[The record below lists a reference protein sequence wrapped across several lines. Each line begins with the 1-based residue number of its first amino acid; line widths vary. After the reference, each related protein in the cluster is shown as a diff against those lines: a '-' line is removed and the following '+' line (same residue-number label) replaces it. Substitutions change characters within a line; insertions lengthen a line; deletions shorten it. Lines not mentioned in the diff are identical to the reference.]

1 MSYEDFLSKRNQ
13 VVSIKTIEPRF
24 VPAQAMDFQRHL
36 VGWALATERAALFA
50 DCGMGKTLMQL
61 TWAQNIYLQTGK
73 PVLVLTPLAVGSQT
87 VREGEKFGI
96 ECAQSR
102 NGKIAG
108 NITITNYEQLHK
120 FDCSQFSG
128 VVCDESGILKSFDG
142 KLRDEI
148 VRFMRGVP
156 YRLLATAVPSPND
169 YVELG
174 NSSESLGYL
183 GYMDM
188 LSKFFRNY
196 RDTCS
201 SRRFFGEAPKWQFKG
216 HSQVNFWRWVSSWAR
231 ACRKPSDVG
240 FDDGRFTLPPLEV
253 NKVIFDNSTPPPGM
267 LFAVPATTLIEQR
280 QEIRR
285 TLTERCELAAQ
296 MVNHDQPAIAW
307 CNLNDEGKLLKKLI
321 PDAVEV
327 SGADSDDSR
336 EEKFTAFL
344 EGQAR
349 VLITKPKI
357 GGWGLNFQH
366 CAHMTYFP
374 THSFEAWYQSIRRLY
389 RFGQTKK
396 VVADMIL
403 TPGENRIYDN
413 LKRKEAQTSDMF
425 THLVREMNNAQS
437 IEKITYENTEVLPAW
452 L

>member
-1 MSYEDFLSKRNQ
+1 MNYEEFLSRRNQ
-13 VVSIKTIEPRF
+13 VVSIKTIEPKF
-24 VPAQAMDFQRHL
+24 IPAQTMDFQRHL
-36 VGWALATERAALFA
+36 IGWALATERAALFA

-61 TWAQNIYLQTGK
+61 TWAQNVYLQTGK

-108 NITITNYEQLHK
+108 SITITNYEQLHK
-120 FDCSQFSG
+120 FDCSKFSG
-128 VVCDESGILKSFDG
+128 VVCDEAGILKSFDG

-216 HSQVNFWRWVSSWAR
+216 HSQTAFWRWVSSWAR

-240 FDDGRFTLPPLEV
+240 FDDGRFILPPLEV
-253 NKVIFDNSTPPPGM
+253 NKVIVDNSQPPPGM

-403 TPGENRIYDN
+403 TPGEQRIYDN

>member
-1 MSYEDFLSKRNQ
+1 MNYEDFLSKRNQ
-13 VVSIKTIEPRF
+13 VVSIKTIEPKF
-24 VPAQAMDFQRHL
+24 IPAQAMDFQRHL
-36 VGWALATERAALFA
+36 VGWALATERGALFA

>member
-1 MSYEDFLSKRNQ
+1 MNYEDFLSRRNQ
-13 VVSIKTIEPRF
+13 TISTQAIEPKF
-24 VPAQAMDFQRHL
+24 MPSKAMDFQRHL
-36 VGWALATERAALFA
+36 IGWSLATERAALFA

-61 TWAQNIYLQTGK
+61 TWGQNVYLATGK

-96 ECAQSR
+96 EASQSR
-102 NGKIAG
+102 NGQ
-108 NITITNYEQLHK
+108 ITSAITVTNYEQLHK
-120 FDCSQFSG
+120 FDYSQFGG
-128 VVCDESGILKSFDG
+128 VVCDEAGILKSFDG
-142 KLRDEI
+142 KIRDEI

-156 YRLLATAVPSPND
+156 FRLLATAVPSPND

-216 HSQVNFWRWVSSWAR
+216 HSQTAFWRWVSSWAR

-240 FDDGRFTLPPLEV
+240 FDDGQFVLPPLEV
-253 NKVIFDNSTPPPGM
+253 NKLIVDNAPPPPGM

-285 TLTERCELAAQ
+285 TINERCELAAQ
-296 MVNHDQPAIAW
+296 IVNHDQPAIAW
-307 CNLNDEGKLLKKLI
+307 CNLNDEAKLLKKLI
-321 PDAVEV
+321 PDSVEV
-327 SGADSDDSR
+327 SGTDNDESR

-425 THLVREMNNAQS
+425 IHLVKEMNNAQS
-437 IEKITYENTEVLPAW
+437 IEKVTYENTEELPAW

>member
-1 MSYEDFLSKRNQ
+1 MKYEDFLAKRNQ
-13 VVSIKTIEPRF
+13 VISHKSIEPRF
-24 VPAQAMDFQRHL
+24 LPIQMMDFQRHL
-36 VGWALATERAALFA
+36 VSWALATERAALFA

-96 ECAQSR
+96 DCAQSR
-102 NGKIAG
+102 NGKIASA
-108 NITITNYEQLHK
+108 ITITNYEQLHK

-188 LSKFFRNY
+188 LSRFFRNY

-216 HSQVNFWRWVSSWAR
+216 HSQVPFWRWVSTWAR

-240 FDDGRFTLPPLEV
+240 FDDGQFILPPLEV
-253 NKVIFDNSTPPPGM
+253 NKLVVDNAAPPPGM
-267 LFAVPATTLIEQR
+267 LFAVPATTLPEQR
-280 QEIRR
+280 AEVRR
-285 TLTERCELAAQ
+285 TLTERCEVAAEK
-296 MVNHDQPAIAW
+296 VSHDNPALVW
-307 CNLNDEGKLLKKLI
+307 CNLNDEAKLIKKLI

-327 SGADSDDSR
+327 SGTDSDESR
-336 EEKFTAFL
+336 EEKFNAFL
-344 EGQAR
+344 SGQAR

-403 TPGENRIYDN
+403 TPGEQRIYDN

-437 IEKITYENTEVLPAW
+437 IDKHAYENTEELPQW

>member
-1 MSYEDFLSKRNQ
+1 MNYEEFLSRRNQ
-13 VVSIKTIEPRF
+13 VVSIKTIEPKF
-24 VPAQAMDFQRHL
+24 IPAQTMDFQRHL
-36 VGWALATERAALFA
+36 IGWALATERAALFA

-61 TWAQNIYLQTGK
+61 TWAQNVYLQTGK

-108 NITITNYEQLHK
+108 SITITNYEQLHK
-120 FDCSQFSG
+120 FDCSKFSG
-128 VVCDESGILKSFDG
+128 VVCDEAGILKSFDG

-216 HSQVNFWRWVSSWAR
+216 HSQTAFWRWVSSWAR

-240 FDDGRFTLPPLEV
+240 FDDGRFILPPLEV
-253 NKVIFDNSTPPPGM
+253 NKVIVDNSTPPPGM

-321 PDAVEV
+321 PDVVEV

-403 TPGENRIYDN
+403 TPGEQRIYDN